1 MNIVLWIV
9 QLLLGLAFR
18 AAGYM
23 HAFSA
28 DKAKTQPAMKWMGSV
43 PKGLLTFIGS
53 AEILGGIGLIVPAA
67 TGILPWLTPLAGAAL
82 AVVML
87 LAVGFHVTR
96 RETPNIVT
104 NLVLF
109 AVAAFVAYARWFV
122 APL

>member
-1 MNIVLWIV
+1 MPLEEWI
-9 QLLLGLAFR
+9 Q
-18 AAGYM
+18 
-23 HAFSA
+23 
-28 DKAKTQPAMKWMGSV
+28 KP
-43 PKGLLTFIGS
+43 
-53 AEILGGIGLIVPAA
+53 GGIGLIVPAA